1 MDTKIKIIF
10 FGTPDI
16 AVECLTSLNEDDR
29 FEVMAVVT
37 QEDKPVGRK
46 KIMTPPPVKVYAEE
60 KNIPVYQPAR
70 LNDSEDLY
78 ERLSALG
85 VDYNV
90 VVAYGQIMSQKWLD
104 VPSKRSVN
112 LHVSLLPKYRGAS
125 PMQEALKHGDKM
137 TGVTVQDMVFKMDQG
152 DILAQEEF
160 DIGDDDTLYEVYT
173 RASNIGAALLPKVL
187 HEDFLGNV
195 TPIPQSIEGVSY
207 CTKITKQDGFVDLE
221 EDSAEEI
228 YNKYRAYKMWP
239 GVWTMAHGKRLKLT
253 ELAMESSQGLEPGR
267 LQILRVQPEGKK
279 EMGYEDYL
287 RGV

>member
-1 MDTKIKIIF
+1 MSLKMVFAGSPELAVPTLNALIASEHNVVAVY
-10 FGTPDI
+10 TQPD
-16 AVECLTSLNEDDR
+16 R
-29 FEVMAVVT
+29 RGGR
-37 QEDKPVGRK
+37 GRK
-46 KIMTPPPVKVYAEE
+46 QFIKSPVKIAAEAYDLPIE
-60 KNIPVYQPAR
+60 QPESLKTTESQQQLFSYNADVFIVLGYGIILPESV
-70 LNDSEDLY
+70 LNHFP
-78 ERLSALG
+78 LG
-85 VDYNV
+85 GIN
-90 VVAYGQIMSQKWLD
+90 
-104 VPSKRSVN
+104 P
-112 LHVSLLPKYRGAS
+112 HVSLLPKYRGAS